1 MPMHKLFSAFA
12 LVLAL
17 LLAGACAGTAQQSK
31 LDVSIAEL
39 GAAQIGFLEQTYA
52 LKLRV
57 QNPNPI
63 DISTDGMSFSID
75 LNGKPF
81 ARGVSNQSV
90 TIPRLGE
97 AMVDV
102 TAVSELS
109 GLIQQMRGFEGA
121 ATSGL
126 RYRLSGRF
134 FSGEKPFPFIYS
146 GSIKPP
152 STP

>member
-1 MPMHKLFSAFA
+1 MFIHKLFWAFA

-17 LLAGACAGTAQQSK
+17 LLAGGCAGITQKPK

-39 GAAQIGFLEQTYA
+39 GAAQIGLLEQTYA

-57 QNPNPI
+57 QNPSPV

-102 TAVSELS
+102 TAVSDLS

-134 FSGEKPFPFIYS
+134 FSGEKPFPFNYS

>member
-1 MPMHKLFSAFA
+1 MFIHKPFSTIA

-17 LLAGACAGTAQQSK
+17 LLAGACAQTVQRPK

-39 GAAQIGFLEQTYA
+39 GAAKIAVLEQTYV

-63 DISTDGMSFSID
+63 DISTDGVSFSIEI
-75 LNGKPF
+75 NGKPF
-81 ARGVSNQSV
+81 ARGVSNESV

-97 AMVDV
+97 AMVAV
-102 TAVSELS
+102 QAVSDLS
-109 GLIQQMRGFEGA
+109 GLIQQMRGIEGA

-126 RYRLSGRF
+126 RYRLTGRF
-134 FSGEKPFPFIYS
+134 FSGDTPFPFDYS

>member
-1 MPMHKLFSAFA
+1 
-12 LVLAL
+12 
-17 LLAGACAGTAQQSK
+17 
-31 LDVSIAEL
+31 
-39 GAAQIGFLEQTYA
+39 
-52 LKLRV
+52 
-57 QNPNPI
+57 
-63 DISTDGMSFSID
+63 MSFSID

-102 TAVSELS
+102 TAVSDLS
-109 GLIQQMRGFEGA
+109 GLIQQMRSIEGVA
-121 ATSGL
+121 ASGL
-126 RYRLSGRF
+126 RYRLCGRF
-134 FSGEKPFPFIYS
+134 FAGEKPFPFSYS

>member
-1 MPMHKLFSAFA
+1 MLIHKLFSAFA
-12 LVLAL
+12 LLLAL
-17 LLAGACAGTAQQSK
+17 LLAGGCAQTAQRPK
-31 LDVSIAEL
+31 LDVSVTEL
-39 GAAQIGFLEQTYA
+39 GATQFGLLEQTYS

-63 DISTDGMSFSID
+63 DITTDGLSFSIEI
-75 LNGKPF
+75 NGKPF

-97 AMVDV
+97 EIVDV
-102 TAVSELS
+102 QAVSDLS
-109 GLIQQMRGFEGA
+109 GLIQQMRGIEGV

-126 RYRLSGRF
+126 RYRLTGRF
-134 FSGEKPFPFIYS
+134 FSGDTPFPFDYS